1 MPDSELRALLFLD
14 RIEGIGLAGA
24 RLLYSQFGS
33 ASEIL
38 RHLKEIKDIIPGAE
52 QGLNKALND
61 SGYDVS
67 VSNELEFIRKH
78 NIRCVTV
85 NDEDY
90 PSRLLDCNDAPL
102 FLFSL
107 GNVNLNAARTVGVV
121 GTRKATGYGLRMCRT
136 FVSELG
142 QLCPDAVIIS
152 GLACGI
158 DVEAHRQAIASGLS
172 TFGVLAHGL
181 DRIYPATNRETARDM
196 LQNGGLV
203 TEFQTG
209 TIPLKNNFV
218 RRNRIIAGLSDAV
231 VVVESAAKSGSLLT
245 AEMAESYN
253 RECFA
258 FPGSVGDPY
267 SVGCNELIRD
277 NHAGL
282 ICSALDFVTAMGWDC
297 VRKSDRPTEKQLFPQ
312 LTELEE
318 KVYRRILLKAQGV
331 HINTLIVE
339 LNIPYQ
345 KLATVMFSLE
355 MKGVARMTAGSV
367 CRIL

>member
-1 MPDSELRALLFLD
+1 
-14 RIEGIGLAGA
+14 
-24 RLLYSQFGS
+24 
-33 ASEIL
+33 
-38 RHLKEIKDIIPGAE
+38 
-52 QGLNKALND
+52 
-61 SGYDVS
+61 
-67 VSNELEFIRKH
+67 
-78 NIRCVTV
+78 
-85 NDEDY
+85 
-90 PSRLLDCNDAPL
+90 
-102 FLFSL
+102 
-107 GNVNLNAARTVGVV
+107 
-121 GTRKATGYGLRMCRT
+121 
-136 FVSELG
+136 
-142 QLCPDAVIIS
+142 
-152 GLACGI
+152 
-158 DVEAHRQAIASGLS
+158 
-172 TFGVLAHGL
+172 
-181 DRIYPATNRETARDM
+181 
-196 LQNGGLV
+196 
-203 TEFQTG
+203 
-209 TIPLKNNFV
+209 
-218 RRNRIIAGLSDAV
+218 
-231 VVVESAAKSGSLLT
+231 
-245 AEMAESYN
+245 MAESYN